1 MEKFRYQNDSDYED
15 NFRQWRELNNTEKI
29 QFNEKPYTLIDARK
43 VFYKMYWRA
52 AWRELNNAEKIQFV
66 EKCVAEKELDKSF
79 ANILDIR
86 RILRMEDESW
96 MHQIRKLAPL
106 IEKTERELFRCEA
119 EVKKLCATL
128 KLTALG
134 EGRKTSSAQD
144 TWAEAQPE
152 LFDARIKVGVIKGAL
167 SSLKVQLKAIEIGFE
182 EWRTKV
188 VNAREERKRYGA

>member
-1 MEKFRYQNDSDYED
+1 MKDSD
-15 NFRQWRELNNTEKI
+15 
-29 QFNEKPYTLIDARK
+29 TLHKALKDTSRPIAIDP
-43 VFYKMYWRA
+43 WCPN
-52 AWRELNNAEKIQFV
+52 WQSG
-66 EKCVAEKELDKSF
+66 D
-79 ANILDIR
+79 
-86 RILRMEDESW
+86 DESW

-119 EVKKLCATL
+119 EVKRLCATL
-128 KLTALG
+128 KLTALA

-152 LFDARIKVGVIKGAL
+152 LFDARIKVGVIRGAL